1 MMQAFVEKGGEP
13 TAAHLIRRLLTMDT
27 RQKALDEVL
36 EVAKADAKQYTL
48 QRKDC
53 RLRQARVR

>member
-36 EVAKADAKQYTL
+36 EVAKAEAKQ
-48 QRKDC
+48 K
-53 RLRQARVR
+53 A